1 MDKDLTQSLI
11 DRQNVLNNP
20 FALQKAKKEFDLEG
34 MYFTNQQIADFY
46 EVSIPTIERTISENQ
61 EELKS
66 NGLKVVT
73 GQELNDLIS
82 NNFVAIKNDGR
93 KLRNLTISTV
103 RGVLNFG
110 MLLKSSDKARF
121 VRSRILDIAI
131 SSISEKTLGNTK
143 YINQKDKDYLS
154 NAQIEAVERKNFTDA
169 LNHYVE
175 MNNYKYAYFTNE
187 VYKAIFRERAQ
198 EYKKLLNLTKKDNAR
213 HTMYSEVLLSIA
225 SFEAGLAYEIENKS
239 NECGRKLTKIEVD
252 NIIERFSNHPA
263 QKPHVDNAREKMYN
277 RDDTLRDIQ
286 HEKLSDYRTVM
297 SEEDYEK
304 FLGEQSKSLEQQ
316 IKENRD
322 VFERLKDK

>member
-1 MDKDLTQSLI
+1 MERDLTQSSI
-11 DRQNVLNNP
+11 DRQSILNNP
-20 FALQKAKKEFDLEG
+20 FALEKAQKEFNLEG

-46 EVSIPTIERTISENQ
+46 EVSLPTIERAISENQ
-61 EELKS
+61 DELKA
-66 NGLKVVT
+66 NGLKIVT

-82 NNFVAIKNDGR
+82 NQFVTIKNDGR

-110 MLLKSSDKARF
+110 MLLKNSDKARF
-121 VRSRILDIAI
+121 VRSRILDIAM
-131 SSISEKTLGNTK
+131 SSISEKTTGNTK
-143 YINQKDKDYLS
+143 YINQNDKDYLTS
-154 NAQIEAVERKNFTDA
+154 AQVESVERKNFTDA
-169 LNHYVE
+169 LNHYVD
-175 MNNYKYAYFTNE
+175 MNNYKYAYFTNA
-187 VYKAIFRERAQ
+187 VYKAIFKERAQ
-198 EYKKLLNLTKKDNAR
+198 EYKKLLNLDKKENAR

-239 NECGRKLTKIEVD
+239 NECGRKLTKVETD
-252 NIIERFSNHPA
+252 DIIERFSAHPA
-263 QKPHVDNAREKMYN
+263 QKPHVNKAREKMYN

-286 HEKLSDYRTVM
+286 HEKISDYRTAM

>member
-1 MDKDLTQSLI
+1 MNKDLTQSLV

-20 FALQKAKKEFDLEG
+20 FALQKAQKEFDLEG

-46 EVSIPTIERTISENQ
+46 EVSIPTIERTISDHSD
-61 EELKS
+61 ELRG
-66 NGLKVVT
+66 NGLKILR
-73 GQELNDLIS
+73 GKELEDAIKNRE
-82 NNFVAIKNDGR
+82 ATIKNDGR
-93 KLRNLTISTV
+93 LVTNLTVSTF

-110 MLLKSSDKARF
+110 MLLKTSEKARF

-131 SSISEKTLGNTK
+131 SSVSEKTLGNTK

-187 VYKAIFRERAQ
+187 VYKAIFRERSQ

-252 NIIERFSNHPA
+252 NIIERFANHPA